1 MIDNIRNR
9 NDNDIKYEVYRSD
22 DKYDDID
29 YELNDKVIKNETKQ
43 TKWYMLVFT

>member
-22 DKYDDID
+22 DKNDDID